1 MSKERKKK
9 QKKKQKIIKCLV
21 IDCTAD
27 FYYID
32 CNSFTQPGNSH
43 MLSFRYSQVST
54 CMPWNTF
61 IRSGQVSKRA
71 TNNGGRYLFVSSLLP
86 TMPMRSHEIEICLFL
101 PPFPHT
107 KRTHYSVGK
116 QTDYM

>member
-43 MLSFRYSQVST
+43 MLCPLQ
-54 CMPWNTF
+54 
-61 IRSGQVSKRA
+61 SGKYIYAVEHF
-71 TNNGGRYLFVSSLLP
+71 Y
-86 TMPMRSHEIEICLFL
+86 
-101 PPFPHT
+101 
-107 KRTHYSVGK
+107 
-116 QTDYM
+116 